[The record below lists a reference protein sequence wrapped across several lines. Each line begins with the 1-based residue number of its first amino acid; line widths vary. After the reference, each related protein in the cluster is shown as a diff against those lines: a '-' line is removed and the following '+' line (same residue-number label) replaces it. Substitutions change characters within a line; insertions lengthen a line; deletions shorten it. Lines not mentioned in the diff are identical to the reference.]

1 MAAKPKRKAAK
12 KSAKRKSETKASDLV
27 PIQPGAVG
35 GLRARAIYSANAFAD
50 VVAGLDEQRVARLD
64 AGVCREFMRGLQ
76 EHVAG
81 LEAPKRT
88 IWQRFCDFFRGKP

>member
-50 VVAGLDEQRVARLD
+50 VVAGLDER
-64 AGVCREFMRGLQ
+64 REFMRGLQ